1 MMNDSMGSMM
11 SKMLNKCKQIISDA
25 TSSGANIYKVT
36 RAIRSYLSASYIL
49 SKETIRYK
57 CNGYTYNEYIKQLAL
72 QMSREN
78 IFFIKFFQAVCT
90 TSHPLLTDDI
100 LQYLNTFTDNAP
112 YTDSEIDVESLERLI
127 NEYSIEIKRPFVPIK
142 SGAISLIFEGTS
154 KSSSSGQ
161 GEIEDQREE
170 SVIIKCK
177 RVGIDDKIQHAIY
190 NMNHLISFTRFVP
203 HIQNLNIH
211 DIYNENKQS
220 IVDQLSFHKEVRNI
234 ELFYSKWNKPG
245 LDYIKIPKVYS
256 EVTQQIPN
264 VIVMERIVG
273 NTIYN
278 IDPEDKDRYAKLL
291 AKFNF
296 KSVFYDSMYHGDIHP
311 GNVFFIKELK
321 VKSNASIDDDDDSSD
336 DYDNSSDDGNNNDGV
351 NNNDF
356 KKYKYKLG
364 VIDFGIVGK
373 FSREMQNTIFHLFKG
388 LYEKNHNTVAHCII
402 DNLVEPRDALTP
414 ENKNELIDIVSKYSE
429 SHFGKD
435 THRFLDAEDIIK
447 INKIL
452 YGFGVQFSK
461 EFCKIELSFAISDS
475 VCKLLT
481 NKTTYVDQL
490 LTIFSNYS

>member
-1 MMNDSMGSMM
+1 
-11 SKMLNKCKQIISDA
+11 
-25 TSSGANIYKVT
+25 
-36 RAIRSYLSASYIL
+36 
-49 SKETIRYK
+49 
-57 CNGYTYNEYIKQLAL
+57 
-72 QMSREN
+72 
-78 IFFIKFFQAVCT
+78 
-90 TSHPLLTDDI
+90 
-100 LQYLNTFTDNAP
+100 
-112 YTDSEIDVESLERLI
+112 VESLERLI
-127 NEYSIEIKRPFVPIK
+127 KEHSIEIKTPFVPIK
-142 SGAISLIFEGTS
+142 SGAISLIFEGTL
-154 KSSSSGQ
+154 KSGQ
-161 GEIEDQREE
+161 GQGEE

-177 RVGIDDKIQHAIY
+177 RVGIDDKIQDAIF
-190 NMNHLISFTRFVP
+190 NMNHLISFTKIVP
-203 HIQNLNIH
+203 HIKNLNVH

-220 IVDQLSFHKEVRNI
+220 IIDQLSFHKEVRNI
-234 ELFYSKWNKPG
+234 EIYYSKWNKPG

-256 EVTQQIPN
+256 EITQQIPN
-264 VIVMERIVG
+264 LIVMERIVG

-278 IDPEDKDRYAKLL
+278 ICPEDKDRYAKLL

-311 GNVFFIKELK
+311 GNIFFIKELK
-321 VKSNASIDDDDDSSD
+321 VKSNASIDDDDHD
-336 DYDNSSDDGNNNDGV
+336 DNSEDGDDGINDNHGKSDNGD

-388 LYEKNHNTVAHCII
+388 LYEKNHGDVAHCII
-402 DNLVEPRDALTP
+402 DNLVEPKGALTY
-414 ENKNELIDIVSKYSE
+414 EKKSELIDIISKYSE
-429 SHFGKD
+429 NHFGKE

-490 LTIFSNYS
+490 LTIFSNY

>member
-1 MMNDSMGSMM
+1 MGYI
-11 SKMLNKCKQIISDA
+11 SKMLNKFKNIMNNTTNISTNACKA
-25 TSSGANIYKVT
+25 AG
-36 RAIRSYLSASYIL
+36 SYLSAAYIL
-49 SKETIRYK
+49 TKETMRYK
-57 CNGYTYNEYIKQLAL
+57 SNRYTYNEYIKQLAL
-72 QMSREN
+72 MFSREN

-112 YTDSEIDVESLERLI
+112 YTSSEIDVESLERLI
-127 NEYSIEIKRPFVPIK
+127 KEHSIQIKRPFVPIK
-142 SGAISLIFEGTS
+142 SGTISLIFEGTL
-154 KSSSSGQ
+154 KSVQ
-161 GEIEDQREE
+161 GEGQIEE

-177 RVGIDDKIQHAIY
+177 RVGVDDKIKDAIF

-203 HIQNLNIH
+203 HIKNLNVN

-220 IVDQLSFHKEVRNI
+220 ILDQLSFQKEVRNI
-234 ELFYSKWNKPG
+234 EIYYSKWNKPG

-256 EVTQQIPN
+256 EITRQNPN

-273 NTIYN
+273 DTIYN
-278 IDPEDKDRYAKLL
+278 ICPEDKDRYAKLL

-311 GNVFFIKELK
+311 GNIFFIKELK
-321 VKSNASIDDDDDSSD
+321 VKSNAHINDSGNSGDDDDDD
-336 DYDNSSDDGNNNDGV
+336 DNSDNGSDDGNSD
-351 NNNDF
+351 NNDF
-356 KKYKYKLG
+356 KKYNYKLG

-373 FSREMQNTIFHLFKG
+373 FSRDMQNTIFQLFKG
-388 LYEKNHNTVAHCII
+388 LYEKNHDAVAHCII
-402 DNLVEPRDALTP
+402 DNLVEPKDVLTN
-414 ENKNELIDIVSKYSE
+414 EKKDELIDIISKYSE

>member
-1 MMNDSMGSMM
+1 
-11 SKMLNKCKQIISDA
+11 MLNTFKKA
-25 TSSGANIYKVT
+25 TA
-36 RAIRSYLSASYIL
+36 SYLSAAYIL
-49 SKETIRYK
+49 IRETMRYK
-57 CNGYTYNEYIKQLAL
+57 CNYCTYNEYIKNLAL
-72 QMSREN
+72 NFSREN
-78 IFFIKFFQAVCT
+78 IFFIKFFQAICT
-90 TSHPLLTDDI
+90 TSHPLLTDDV

-127 NEYSIEIKRPFVPIK
+127 KEHSVEIKTPFVPIK
-142 SGAISLIFEGTS
+142 SGAISLIFEGTLIS
-154 KSSSSGQ
+154 EK
-161 GEIEDQREE
+161 EKE

-177 RVGIDDKIQHAIY
+177 RVGIDDKIQDAILS
-190 NMNHLISFTRFVP
+190 MNHLISFTNIVP
-203 HIQNLNIH
+203 HIKNLNVH

-234 ELFYSKWNKPG
+234 ELYYSKWNKPG

-256 EVTQQIPN
+256 EITQQIPN

-278 IDPEDKDRYAKLL
+278 IDPEDKDRYANLL

-296 KSVFYDSMYHGDIHP
+296 KSVFYDSIYHGDIHP

-321 VKSNASIDDDDDSSD
+321 VKSNASIDDDDEDSD
-336 DYDNSSDDGNNNDGV
+336 DTSDNNPDN

-373 FSREMQNTIFHLFKG
+373 FSREMQNTTFHLFKG
-388 LYEKNHNTVAHCII
+388 LYEKNHDVVAHCII
-402 DNLVEPRDALTP
+402 DNLVEPKDALTP
-414 ENKNELIDIVSKYSE
+414 EKKNELIDIISKYSE
-429 SHFGKD
+429 RHFGKEM
-435 THRFLDAEDIIK
+435 HRFLDAEDIIK

-452 YGFGVQFSK
+452 YRFGVQFSK

-481 NKTTYVDQL
+481 NKTTYIDQL
-490 LTIFSNYS
+490 LMIFSKYS

>member
-1 MMNDSMGSMM
+1 
-11 SKMLNKCKQIISDA
+11 MLNNFKNGRLNNAIKNAYKA
-25 TSSGANIYKVT
+25 TA
-36 RAIRSYLSASYIL
+36 SYLSAAYIL
-49 SKETIRYK
+49 TRETMRYK
-57 CNGYTYNEYIKQLAL
+57 CNYYTYNEYIKNLAL
-72 QMSREN
+72 NFSREN

-90 TSHPLLTDDI
+90 TSHPLLTDDV

-112 YTDSEIDVESLERLI
+112 YVDSEIDVESLERLMQ
-127 NEYSIEIKRPFVPIK
+127 EYSIEIKTPFVPIK
-142 SGAISLIFEGTS
+142 SGAISLIFEGTLTS
-154 KSSSSGQ
+154 EKEQ
-161 GEIEDQREE
+161 E

-177 RVGIDDKIQHAIY
+177 RIGIDDKIQDAIF
-190 NMNHLISFTRFVP
+190 NMNHLISFTKIVP
-203 HIQNLNIH
+203 HIKNLNVH

-234 ELFYSKWNKPG
+234 EMYYSKWNKPG

-256 EVTQQIPN
+256 EITRQNPN

-273 NTIYN
+273 DTIYN
-278 IDPEDKDRYAKLL
+278 ICPEDKDRYAKLL

-296 KSVFYDSMYHGDIHP
+296 KSVFYDSVYHGDIHP
-311 GNVFFIKELK
+311 GNIFFIKELK
-321 VKSNASIDDDDDSSD
+321 VKSVDDDNSD
-336 DYDNSSDDGNNNDGV
+336 DCDNSDNSDDNSDDCHDSNS
-351 NNNDF
+351 DF
-356 KKYKYKLG
+356 KKYNYKLG

-373 FSREMQNTIFHLFKG
+373 FSRDMQNTIFQLFKG
-388 LYEKNHNTVAHCII
+388 LYEKNHNAVAHCII
-402 DNLVEPRDALTP
+402 DNLVEPKDVLTN
-414 ENKNELIDIVSKYSE
+414 EKKDELIDIISKYSE

-447 INKIL
+447 INKSL

>member
-1 MMNDSMGSMM
+1 
-11 SKMLNKCKQIISDA
+11 MLNTFKKA
-25 TSSGANIYKVT
+25 TA
-36 RAIRSYLSASYIL
+36 SYLSAAYIL
-49 SKETIRYK
+49 IRETMRYN
-57 CNGYTYNEYIKQLAL
+57 CNYCTYNEYIKNLAL
-72 QMSREN
+72 SFSREN
-78 IFFIKFFQAVCT
+78 IFFIKFFQAICT
-90 TSHPLLTDDI
+90 TSHPLLTDDV

-112 YTDSEIDVESLERLI
+112 YTDSEIDVESLERLMQ
-127 NEYSIEIKRPFVPIK
+127 EYSIEIKTPFVPVK
-142 SGAISLIFEGTS
+142 SGAISLIFEGTLTS
-154 KSSSSGQ
+154 EK
-161 GEIEDQREE
+161 EKE

-177 RVGIDDKIQHAIY
+177 RVGIDDKIQDAIF
-190 NMNHLISFTRFVP
+190 NMNHLISFTKIVP
-203 HIQNLNIH
+203 HIKNLNVH

-220 IVDQLSFHKEVRNI
+220 IVDQLSFHIEVRNI
-234 ELFYSKWNKPG
+234 ELFYSKWSKPG

-256 EVTQQIPN
+256 EITQQIPN

-278 IDPEDKDRYAKLL
+278 IDPEDKDRYANLL

-296 KSVFYDSMYHGDIHP
+296 KSVFYDSVYHGDIHP

-321 VKSNASIDDDDDSSD
+321 TKSHASIDDDDDSSD
-336 DYDNSSDDGNNNDGV
+336 DSNDDSSDNNDSNNSSDTNPDMNNN

-364 VIDFGIVGK
+364 IIDFGIVGK

-388 LYEKNHNTVAHCII
+388 LYEKNHDVVAHCII
-402 DNLVEPRDALTP
+402 DNLVEPKDALTN
-414 ENKNELIDIVSKYSE
+414 EKKNELIGIISKYSGN
-429 SHFGKD
+429 HFGKE

-481 NKTTYVDQL
+481 NKTTYMDQL
-490 LTIFSNYS
+490 LTIFSKYS

>member
-1 MMNDSMGSMM
+1 ML
-11 SKMLNKCKQIISDA
+11 SKLKNGIINNTMYKA
-25 TSSGANIYKVT
+25 TA
-36 RAIRSYLSASYIL
+36 SYLSAAYIL
-49 SKETIRYK
+49 SRETIRYK
-57 CNGYTYNEYIKQLAL
+57 CNYCTYNEYIKNLAL
-72 QMSREN
+72 KFSREN
-78 IFFIKFFQAVCT
+78 IFFIKFFQAICT
-90 TSHPLLTDDI
+90 TSHPLLTDDV

-127 NEYSIEIKRPFVPIK
+127 KEHSVEIKMPFVPIK
-142 SGAISLIFEGTS
+142 SGAISLIFEGTLT
-154 KSSSSGQ
+154 SGQ
-161 GEIEDQREE
+161 DQREE

-177 RVGIDDKIQHAIY
+177 RVGIDDKIQDAIF
-190 NMNHLISFTRFVP
+190 NMNHLISFTNIVP
-203 HIQNLNIH
+203 HIKNLNVH

-220 IVDQLSFHKEVRNI
+220 IVDQLSFHTEVRNI
-234 ELFYSKWNKPG
+234 EMYYSKWNKPG

-256 EVTQQIPN
+256 EITQQIPN
-264 VIVMERIVG
+264 LIVMERIVG

-278 IDPEDKDRYAKLL
+278 IDAEDKDRYANLL

-321 VKSNASIDDDDDSSD
+321 VKSNASIDDDEDSD
-336 DYDNSSDDGNNNDGV
+336 DYDSSDNANDDNDNANDDNDNANDDNDN

-373 FSREMQNTIFHLFKG
+373 FSREMQNTTFHLFKG
-388 LYEKNHNTVAHCII
+388 LYEKNHDVVAHCII
-402 DNLVEPRDALTP
+402 DNLVEPKDALTP
-414 ENKNELIDIVSKYSE
+414 EKKNELIDIVSKYSE
-429 SHFGKD
+429 RHFGKEM
-435 THRFLDAEDIIK
+435 HRFLDVEDIIK

-452 YGFGVQFSK
+452 YRFGVQFSK

-481 NKTTYVDQL
+481 NKTTYIDQL
-490 LTIFSNYS
+490 LTIFSKYS

>member
-1 MMNDSMGSMM
+1 MF
-11 SKMLNKCKQIISDA
+11 
-25 TSSGANIYKVT
+25 
-36 RAIRSYLSASYIL
+36 
-49 SKETIRYK
+49 
-57 CNGYTYNEYIKQLAL
+57 
-72 QMSREN
+72 SREN

-112 YTDSEIDVESLERLI
+112 YSSSEIDVESLERLI
-127 NEYSIEIKRPFVPIK
+127 KEHSVEIKKPFVPIK
-142 SGAISLIFEGTS
+142 SGTISLIFEGTL
-154 KSSSSGQ
+154 KSEQGQ
-161 GEIEDQREE
+161 DQREE

-177 RVGIDDKIQHAIY
+177 RVGIDDKIQDAIF

-203 HIQNLNIH
+203 HIKNLNVH

-220 IVDQLSFHKEVRNI
+220 ILDQLSFQKEVRNI
-234 ELFYSKWNKPG
+234 EIYYSKWNKPG

-256 EVTQQIPN
+256 EFTRQNPN
-264 VIVMERIVG
+264 VIVMERIIG
-273 NTIYN
+273 DTIYN
-278 IDPEDKDRYAKLL
+278 ICPEDKDRYAKLL

-311 GNVFFIKELK
+311 GNIFFIKELK
-321 VKSNASIDDDDDSSD
+321 VKSNAHINDSDDSGDDSYDSGHDSYDSGHDNSENSD
-336 DYDNSSDDGNNNDGV
+336 DNSDDSNSD
-351 NNNDF
+351 NNDF
-356 KKYKYKLG
+356 KKYNYKLG

-373 FSREMQNTIFHLFKG
+373 FSRDMQNTIFHLFKG
-388 LYEKNHNTVAHCII
+388 LYEKKHDNVAHCII
-402 DNLVEPRDALTP
+402 DNLVEPKDVLT
-414 ENKNELIDIVSKYSE
+414 NEKKDELVDIVSKYSE

-452 YGFGVQFSK
+452 YAYNVQFSK

-490 LTIFSNYS
+490 LTIFSSYS

>member
-1 MMNDSMGSMM
+1 MNKNEMFQNIINNVTSI
-11 SKMLNKCKQIISDA
+11 SK
-25 TSSGANIYKVT
+25 NIYKAVG
-36 RAIRSYLSASYIL
+36 SYLSASYIL
-49 SKETIRYK
+49 TRETMRYK
-57 CNGYTYNEYIKQLAL
+57 CNYYTYNEYIKNLAL
-72 QMSREN
+72 NFSREN

-90 TSHPLLTDDI
+90 TSHPLLTDDV
-100 LQYLNTFTDNAP
+100 LDYLNTFTDNAP
-112 YTDSEIDVESLERLI
+112 YADSEIDVESLERLMQ
-127 NEYSIEIKRPFVPIK
+127 EYSIEIKTPFVPIK
-142 SGAISLIFEGTS
+142 SGAISLIFEGTLTS
-154 KSSSSGQ
+154 EKLQGQ
-161 GEIEDQREE
+161 GQRGE
-170 SVIIKCK
+170 SIIIKCK
-177 RVGIDDKIQHAIY
+177 RVGIDDKIQDAIF
-190 NMNHLISFTRFVP
+190 NMNHLISFTKIVP
-203 HIQNLNIH
+203 HIKNLNVH

-234 ELFYSKWNKPG
+234 EMYYSKWNKPG

-256 EVTQQIPN
+256 EITTQIPN

-278 IDPEDKDRYAKLL
+278 IDSEDKDRYANLL

-321 VKSNASIDDDDDSSD
+321 VNSNASIDDDDDNS
-336 DYDNSSDDGNNNDGV
+336 DYDNSSDNANDNDGNNN

-388 LYEKNHNTVAHCII
+388 LYEKNHDAVAHCII
-402 DNLVEPRDALTP
+402 DNLVEPRDAMTP
-414 ENKNELIDIVSKYSE
+414 EKNSDLIDIISKYSE
-429 SHFGKD
+429 SHFGKE

-452 YGFGVQFSK
+452 YGFGLQFSK

-481 NKTTYVDQL
+481 NKTTYMDQL
-490 LTIFSNYS
+490 LTIFSKYS

>member
-1 MMNDSMGSMM
+1 MTTIGKMW
-11 SKMLNKCKQIISDA
+11 SKIKNGIISNTMKKAYKA
-25 TSSGANIYKVT
+25 TT
-36 RAIRSYLSASYIL
+36 SYLSAAYIL
-49 SKETIRYK
+49 TIETIWYK
-57 CNGYTYNEYIKQLAL
+57 CNYYTYNKYIKQLAL
-72 QMSREN
+72 MFSREN

-112 YTDSEIDVESLERLI
+112 YSSSEIDVESLERLI
-127 NEYSIEIKRPFVPIK
+127 KEHSVEIKKPFVPIK
-142 SGAISLIFEGTS
+142 SGTISLIFEGTL
-154 KSSSSGQ
+154 KSGQ
-161 GEIEDQREE
+161 GQDQREE

-177 RVGIDDKIQHAIY
+177 RVGIDDKIQDAIF
-190 NMNHLISFTRFVP
+190 NMNQLISFTRFVP
-203 HIQNLNIH
+203 HIKNLNVN

-220 IVDQLSFHKEVRNI
+220 ILDQLSFHKEVRNI
-234 ELFYSKWNKPG
+234 EIYYSKWNKPG

-256 EVTQQIPN
+256 EFTRQNPN

-273 NTIYN
+273 DTIYN
-278 IDPEDKDRYAKLL
+278 ICPEDKDRYAKLL

-311 GNVFFIKELK
+311 GNIFFIKELK
-321 VKSNASIDDDDDSSD
+321 VKSNAHINDDSDDSGHDSGDDNNSGSD
-336 DYDNSSDDGNNNDGV
+336 DSNSD
-351 NNNDF
+351 NNDF
-356 KKYKYKLG
+356 KKYNYKLG

-373 FSREMQNTIFHLFKG
+373 FSRDMQNTIFQLFKG
-388 LYEKNHNTVAHCII
+388 LYEKNHNAVAHCII
-402 DNLVEPRDALTP
+402 DNLVEPKDVLTN
-414 ENKNELIDIVSKYSE
+414 EKKDELIDIISKYSE

-452 YGFGVQFSK
+452 YAFGVQFSK

>member
-1 MMNDSMGSMM
+1 
-11 SKMLNKCKQIISDA
+11 MLNKLKNGIINNTMKNAYKA
-25 TSSGANIYKVT
+25 TV
-36 RAIRSYLSASYIL
+36 SYLSATYIL
-49 SKETIRYK
+49 TRETMRYK
-57 CNGYTYNEYIKQLAL
+57 CNYYTYNEYMKNLAL
-72 QMSREN
+72 SFSREN

-90 TSHPLLTDDI
+90 TSHPLLTDDVA
-100 LQYLNTFTDNAP
+100 QYLNTFTDNAP

-127 NEYSIEIKRPFVPIK
+127 KEYSIEIKTPFIPIK
-142 SGAISLIFEGTS
+142 SGAISLIFEGTL
-154 KSSSSGQ
+154 KSSSGQ
-161 GEIEDQREE
+161 GE

-177 RVGIDDKIQHAIY
+177 RVGIDDKIQDAIL
-190 NMNHLISFTRFVP
+190 NMNNLISFTKIVP
-203 HIQNLNIH
+203 HIKNLNVH

-220 IVDQLSFHKEVRNI
+220 IVDQLSFHTEVRNI
-234 ELFYSKWNKPG
+234 EMYYSKWNKPG

-256 EVTQQIPN
+256 EITQKIPN

-278 IDPEDKDRYAKLL
+278 IDPEDKDRYANLL

-321 VKSNASIDDDDDSSD
+321 VNSNESIDDDDEDSD
-336 DYDNSSDDGNNNDGV
+336 DYDNSSDNANDNDGNNNNN

-373 FSREMQNTIFHLFKG
+373 FSREMQNTTFHLFKG
-388 LYEKNHNTVAHCII
+388 LYEKNHDAVAHCII
-402 DNLVEPRDALTP
+402 DNLIEPRDALTP
-414 ENKNELIDIVSKYSE
+414 EKKNELIEIISKYSE
-429 SHFGKD
+429 SHFGKE

-481 NKTTYVDQL
+481 NNTTYIDQL
-490 LTIFSNYS
+490 LTIFSKYS

>member
-1 MMNDSMGSMM
+1 MMNDSMGYI
-11 SKMLNKCKQIISDA
+11 SKMLNKFKNIMNGTTNISKNVCKA
-25 TSSGANIYKVT
+25 AG
-36 RAIRSYLSASYIL
+36 SYLSAAYIL
-49 SKETIRYK
+49 TKETIRYK
-57 CNGYTYNEYIKQLAL
+57 YNRCTYNEYIKQLAL
-72 QMSREN
+72 MFSREN
-78 IFFIKFFQAVCT
+78 IFFIKFFQAICT

-112 YTDSEIDVESLERLI
+112 YNSSEIDVESLERLI
-127 NEYSIEIKRPFVPIK
+127 KEHSIEIKRPFVPIK
-142 SGAISLIFEGTS
+142 SGTISLIFEGTL
-154 KSSSSGQ
+154 KSGQ
-161 GEIEDQREE
+161 DQREE

-177 RVGIDDKIQHAIY
+177 RVGIDDKIQDAIF

-203 HIQNLNIH
+203 HIKNLNVH

-234 ELFYSKWNKPG
+234 EMYYSKWNKPG

-256 EVTQQIPN
+256 EITRQNPN

-273 NTIYN
+273 DTIYN
-278 IDPEDKDRYAKLL
+278 ICPEDKDRYAKLL

-311 GNVFFIKELK
+311 GNIFFMKELK
-321 VKSNASIDDDDDSSD
+321 VNSNASVDDDDSDSD
-336 DYDNSSDDGNNNDGV
+336 DHDSNSD
-351 NNNDF
+351 NNDF
-356 KKYKYKLG
+356 KKYSYKIG

-373 FSREMQNTIFHLFKG
+373 FSRDMQNTIFELFKG
-388 LYEKNHNTVAHCII
+388 LYEKNHNGVAHCII
-402 DNLVEPRDALTP
+402 DNLVEPKNVLTN
-414 ENKNELIDIVSKYSE
+414 EKNTELIDIISKYSE

>member
-1 MMNDSMGSMM
+1 
-11 SKMLNKCKQIISDA
+11 MLNKFKNGIINNTMYKA
-25 TSSGANIYKVT
+25 TV
-36 RAIRSYLSASYIL
+36 SYLSAAYIL
-49 SKETIRYK
+49 TRETMRYK
-57 CNGYTYNEYIKQLAL
+57 CNYYTYNEYIKNLAL
-72 QMSREN
+72 NFSREN

-90 TSHPLLTDDI
+90 TSHPLLTDDV

-127 NEYSIEIKRPFVPIK
+127 KEYSIEIKTPFIPIK
-142 SGAISLIFEGTS
+142 SGAISLIFEGTL
-154 KSSSSGQ
+154 KSSSGQ
-161 GEIEDQREE
+161 GE

-177 RVGIDDKIQHAIY
+177 RVGIDDKIKDAIL
-190 NMNHLISFTRFVP
+190 NMNHLISFTKIVP
-203 HIQNLNIH
+203 HIKNLNVH

-220 IVDQLSFHKEVRNI
+220 IVDQLSFHTEVRNI
-234 ELFYSKWNKPG
+234 EMYYSKWNKPG

-256 EVTQQIPN
+256 EITQQIPN

-278 IDPEDKDRYAKLL
+278 IDPEDKDRYANLL

-321 VKSNASIDDDDDSSD
+321 VKSNASIDDDENNSENSDDDSDNGYSD
-336 DYDNSSDDGNNNDGV
+336 I
-351 NNNDF
+351 NNDF

-388 LYEKNHNTVAHCII
+388 LYEKNHDAVAHCII
-402 DNLVEPRDALTP
+402 DNLVEPKDKLTS
-414 ENKNELIDIVSKYSE
+414 EKKSELIDIISKYSE

-447 INKIL
+447 INKNL

-490 LTIFSNYS
+490 LTIFSNYY

>member
-1 MMNDSMGSMM
+1 
-11 SKMLNKCKQIISDA
+11 MLNNFKNGRLNNAIKNAYKA
-25 TSSGANIYKVT
+25 TA
-36 RAIRSYLSASYIL
+36 SYLSAAYIL
-49 SKETIRYK
+49 TRETMRYK
-57 CNGYTYNEYIKQLAL
+57 CNYYTYNEYIKNLAL
-72 QMSREN
+72 NFSREN

-90 TSHPLLTDDI
+90 TSHPLLTDDV

-112 YTDSEIDVESLERLI
+112 YVDSEIDVESLERLMQ
-127 NEYSIEIKRPFVPIK
+127 EYSIEIKTPFVPIK
-142 SGAISLIFEGTS
+142 SGAISLIFEGTLTS
-154 KSSSSGQ
+154 EKEQ
-161 GEIEDQREE
+161 E

-177 RVGIDDKIQHAIY
+177 RIGIDDKIQDAIF
-190 NMNHLISFTRFVP
+190 NMNHLISFTKIVP
-203 HIQNLNIH
+203 HIKNLNVH

-234 ELFYSKWNKPG
+234 EMYYSKWNKPG

-256 EVTQQIPN
+256 EITQQIPN

-273 NTIYN
+273 DTIYN
-278 IDPEDKDRYAKLL
+278 IDPEDKDRYANIL

-321 VKSNASIDDDDDSSD
+321 VKSNASIDDDDDSENSH
-336 DYDNSSDDGNNNDGV
+336 DYDSSDNANDNDGNNN
-351 NNNDF
+351 NKNDF

-388 LYEKNHNTVAHCII
+388 LYEKNHDTVAHCII
-402 DNLVEPRDALTP
+402 DNLVEPKDALTP
-414 ENKNELIDIVSKYSE
+414 EKKNELVGIISKYSE
-429 SHFGKD
+429 SHFGKE

-481 NKTTYVDQL
+481 NKTTYIDQL
-490 LTIFSNYS
+490 LTIFSKYS

>member
-1 MMNDSMGSMM
+1 
-11 SKMLNKCKQIISDA
+11 MLNKLKNGRINDTMKNAYKA
-25 TSSGANIYKVT
+25 TA
-36 RAIRSYLSASYIL
+36 SYLSAAYIL
-49 SKETIRYK
+49 TRETMRYK
-57 CNGYTYNEYIKQLAL
+57 CNYYTYNEYIKNLAL
-72 QMSREN
+72 NFSREN

-90 TSHPLLTDDI
+90 TSHPLLTDDV

-112 YTDSEIDVESLERLI
+112 YTDSEIDVESLERLMQ
-127 NEYSIEIKRPFVPIK
+127 EYSIEIKTPFVPIK
-142 SGAISLIFEGTS
+142 SGAISLIFEGTLTS
-154 KSSSSGQ
+154 EKGQ
-161 GEIEDQREE
+161 GLGQTQDQKEE

-177 RVGIDDKIQHAIY
+177 RVGIDDKIQDAIL
-190 NMNHLISFTRFVP
+190 NMNHLISFTKIVP
-203 HIQNLNIH
+203 HIKNLNVH

-234 ELFYSKWNKPG
+234 EMYYSKWNKPG

-256 EVTQQIPN
+256 EITQQIPN
-264 VIVMERIVG
+264 LIVMERIVG

-278 IDPEDKDRYAKLL
+278 IDPEDKDRYANLL

-311 GNVFFIKELK
+311 GNVFFIKEFK
-321 VKSNASIDDDDDSSD
+321 VKSNASIDDHDDSENSHDYDSSD
-336 DYDNSSDDGNNNDGV
+336 NANDNDGNNN
-351 NNNDF
+351 NKNDF

-388 LYEKNHNTVAHCII
+388 LYEKNHDAVARCII
-402 DNLVEPRDALTP
+402 DNLVEPKDALTP
-414 ENKNELIDIVSKYSE
+414 EKKSDLIDIISKYSE
-429 SHFGKD
+429 SHFGKE

-481 NKTTYVDQL
+481 NKTTYIDQL
-490 LTIFSNYS
+490 LTIFSKYS

>member
-1 MMNDSMGSMM
+1 
-11 SKMLNKCKQIISDA
+11 MLNKLKNGIIHNTMKNAYKA
-25 TSSGANIYKVT
+25 TV
-36 RAIRSYLSASYIL
+36 SYLSAAYIL
-49 SKETIRYK
+49 TIETMRYK
-57 CNGYTYNEYIKQLAL
+57 CNYYTYNEYMKNLAL
-72 QMSREN
+72 SFSREN

-90 TSHPLLTDDI
+90 TSHPLLTDDVA
-100 LQYLNTFTDNAP
+100 QYLNTFTDNAP

-127 NEYSIEIKRPFVPIK
+127 KEHSIEIKTPFVPIK
-142 SGAISLIFEGTS
+142 SGAISLIFEGTL
-154 KSSSSGQ
+154 KSSSGQ
-161 GEIEDQREE
+161 GET
-170 SVIIKCK
+170 VIIKCK
-177 RVGIDDKIQHAIY
+177 RVGIDDKIKDAML
-190 NMNHLISFTRFVP
+190 NMNHLISFTKIVP
-203 HIQNLNIH
+203 HIKNLNVH

-220 IVDQLSFHKEVRNI
+220 IVDQLSFHTEVRNI
-234 ELFYSKWNKPG
+234 EMYYSKWNKPG

-256 EVTQQIPN
+256 EITQKNPN

-278 IDPEDKDRYAKLL
+278 IDPEDKDRYANLL

-321 VKSNASIDDDDDSSD
+321 VNSNESIDDEDE
-336 DYDNSSDDGNNNDGV
+336 DYDGSDNADNKDGDNNNNSN

-388 LYEKNHNTVAHCII
+388 LYEKNHDTVAHCII
-402 DNLVEPRDALTP
+402 DNLVEPRDALTN
-414 ENKNELIDIVSKYSE
+414 EKKNELIEIISNYSE
-429 SHFGKD
+429 SHFGKE

-481 NKTTYVDQL
+481 NKTTYIDQL
-490 LTIFSNYS
+490 LTIFSKYS

>member
-1 MMNDSMGSMM
+1 MMNNNIMGYM
-11 SKMLNKCKQIISDA
+11 SKILNKFKNIMNDNTNGCKNA
-25 TSSGANIYKVT
+25 CKAAG
-36 RAIRSYLSASYIL
+36 SYLSAAYIL
-49 SKETIRYK
+49 IKETIRYK
-57 CNGYTYNEYIKQLAL
+57 SNRYTYNEYIKQLAL
-72 QMSREN
+72 MFSREN

-112 YTDSEIDVESLERLI
+112 YTTSEIDVESLERLI
-127 NEYSIEIKRPFVPIK
+127 KEHSVEIKRPFVPIK
-142 SGAISLIFEGTS
+142 SGTISLIFEGTL
-154 KSSSSGQ
+154 KLGQ
-161 GEIEDQREE
+161 GQQGQGQDQREE

-177 RVGIDDKIQHAIY
+177 RVGIDDKIQDAIF

-203 HIQNLNIH
+203 HIKNLNVH

-220 IVDQLSFHKEVRNI
+220 ILDQLSFHKEVRNI
-234 ELFYSKWNKPG
+234 EIYYSKWNKPG

-256 EVTQQIPN
+256 EITQQLPN
-264 VIVMERIVG
+264 LIVMERIVG

-311 GNVFFIKELK
+311 GNIFFIKELK
-321 VKSNASIDDDDDSSD
+321 VKSNASINDSDDSDEIDDNDEIDDSNSD
-336 DYDNSSDDGNNNDGV
+336 KNEKGHGNR
-351 NNNDF
+351 
-356 KKYKYKLG
+356 YKYKLG

-373 FSREMQNTIFHLFKG
+373 FSRDMQNTIFKLFKG
-388 LYEKNHNTVAHCII
+388 LYEKNHDDVAHCII
-402 DNLVEPRDALTP
+402 DNLIEPRNALT
-414 ENKNELIDIVSKYSE
+414 NEKKSDLIDIISKYSE

>member
-1 MMNDSMGSMM
+1 MTTIG
-11 SKMLNKCKQIISDA
+11 KMWTKIKNGIISNTMKKVYKA
-25 TSSGANIYKVT
+25 TT
-36 RAIRSYLSASYIL
+36 SYLSAAYIL
-49 SKETIRYK
+49 TIETIWYK
-57 CNGYTYNEYIKQLAL
+57 CNYYTYNEYIKQLAL
-72 QMSREN
+72 MFSREN

-112 YTDSEIDVESLERLI
+112 YSSSEIDVESLERLI
-127 NEYSIEIKRPFVPIK
+127 KEHSVEIKKPFVPIK
-142 SGAISLIFEGTS
+142 SGTISLIFEGTL
-154 KSSSSGQ
+154 KSVQGQ
-161 GEIEDQREE
+161 DQREE

-177 RVGIDDKIQHAIY
+177 RVGIDDKIQDAIF

-203 HIQNLNIH
+203 HIKNLNVH

-220 IVDQLSFHKEVRNI
+220 ILDQLSFQKEVRNI
-234 ELFYSKWNKPG
+234 EIYYSKWNKPG

-256 EVTQQIPN
+256 EFTRQNPN
-264 VIVMERIVG
+264 VIVMERIIG
-273 NTIYN
+273 DTIYN
-278 IDPEDKDRYAKLL
+278 ICPEDKDRYAKLL

-311 GNVFFIKELK
+311 GNIFFIKELK
-321 VKSNASIDDDDDSSD
+321 VKSNACIVDDDDDNSENSD
-336 DYDNSSDDGNNNDGV
+336 DNSDDSNSD
-351 NNNDF
+351 NNDF
-356 KKYKYKLG
+356 KKYNYKLG

-373 FSREMQNTIFHLFKG
+373 FSRDMQNTIFHLFKG
-388 LYEKNHNTVAHCII
+388 LYEKKHDNVAHCII
-402 DNLVEPRDALTP
+402 DNLIEPKDVLTN
-414 ENKNELIDIVSKYSE
+414 EKKDELIDIISKYSE

-452 YGFGVQFSK
+452 YAYNVQFSK

-490 LTIFSNYS
+490 LTIFSSYS

>member
-1 MMNDSMGSMM
+1 MRNDSMGYI
-11 SKMLNKCKQIISDA
+11 SKMLNKCKQIISGA
-25 TSSGANIYKVT
+25 ASGTNIYKVT

-90 TSHPLLTDDI
+90 TSHPLLTDDV

-112 YTDSEIDVESLERLI
+112 YTESEIDAVSLERLI
-127 NEYSIEIKRPFVPIK
+127 NEYSIEIKRPFAPIK
-142 SGAISLIFEGTS
+142 SGAISLIFEGTL
-154 KSSSSGQ
+154 KSSSGQ
-161 GEIEDQREE
+161 GERQCQKEE
-170 SVIIKCK
+170 SVVIKCK

-190 NMNHLISFTRFVP
+190 NMNYLISFTRFVP
-203 HIQNLNIH
+203 HIKNLNIH

-220 IVDQLSFHKEVRNI
+220 IVDQLSFHKEVQNI

-256 EVTQQIPN
+256 EITEQISN

-336 DYDNSSDDGNNNDGV
+336 DYDNSSDDGV

-388 LYEKNHNTVAHCII
+388 LYEKNHNVVAHCII

>member
-1 MMNDSMGSMM
+1 
-11 SKMLNKCKQIISDA
+11 MLNKLKNGIINNTMYKA
-25 TSSGANIYKVT
+25 TT
-36 RAIRSYLSASYIL
+36 SYLSAAYIL
-49 SKETIRYK
+49 IRETMRYN
-57 CNGYTYNEYIKQLAL
+57 CNYCTYNEYIKNLAL
-72 QMSREN
+72 SFSREN

-90 TSHPLLTDDI
+90 TSHPLLTDDVA
-100 LQYLNTFTDNAP
+100 QYLNTFTDNAP

-127 NEYSIEIKRPFVPIK
+127 KEYSIEIKTPFVPIK
-142 SGAISLIFEGTS
+142 SGAISLIFEGTLTS
-154 KSSSSGQ
+154 EKEQ
-161 GEIEDQREE
+161 E

-177 RVGIDDKIQHAIY
+177 RVGIDDKIQDAIL
-190 NMNHLISFTRFVP
+190 NMNNLISFTKIVP
-203 HIQNLNIH
+203 HIKNLNVH

-220 IVDQLSFHKEVRNI
+220 IVDQLSFQVEVRNI
-234 ELFYSKWNKPG
+234 ELYYSKWNKPG

-256 EVTQQIPN
+256 EITQKIPN

-278 IDPEDKDRYAKLL
+278 IDPEDKDRYANLL

-321 VKSNASIDDDDDSSD
+321 VNSNASIDDEDEDSD
-336 DYDNSSDDGNNNDGV
+336 DCDGSDNTSDNAD

-373 FSREMQNTIFHLFKG
+373 FSREMQNTTFHLFKG
-388 LYEKNHNTVAHCII
+388 LYEKNHDAVAHCII
-402 DNLVEPRDALTP
+402 DNLVEPRDALTN
-414 ENKNELIDIVSKYSE
+414 EKKNELIDIISNYSE
-429 SHFGKD
+429 SHFGKE

-481 NKTTYVDQL
+481 NKTTYIDQL
-490 LTIFSNYS
+490 LTIFSKYS

>member
-1 MMNDSMGSMM
+1 MGYI
-11 SKMLNKCKQIISDA
+11 SKMLNTCKNIIESVA
-25 TSSGANIYKVT
+25 SGANIYKLV

-90 TSHPLLTDDI
+90 TSHPLLTDD
-100 LQYLNTFTDNAP
+100 LAQYLNTFTDNAP
-112 YTDSEIDVESLERLI
+112 YIDSEIDAESLERLI
-127 NEYSIEIKRPFVPIK
+127 NEYSIEMKRPFVPIK
-142 SGAISLIFEGTS
+142 SGAISLIFEGTLTS
-154 KSSSSGQ
+154 DKG
-161 GEIEDQREE
+161 EE

-177 RVGIDDKIQHAIY
+177 RVGIDDKIQDAIF
-190 NMNHLISFTRFVP
+190 NMNYLISFTRFVP
-203 HIQNLNIH
+203 HIKNLNIH

-256 EVTQQIPN
+256 EITQQIPN
-264 VIVMERIVG
+264 IIVMERIVG

-278 IDPEDKDRYAKLL
+278 IDPQDKDRYAKLL

-321 VKSNASIDDDDDSSD
+321 VKSNASIDDDDDDDDDDDGSD
-336 DYDNSSDDGNNNDGV
+336 DYDNSSDEGGD
-351 NNNDF
+351 DF

-388 LYEKNHNTVAHCII
+388 LYEKNHNAVAHCII
-402 DNLVEPRDALTP
+402 DNLVEPKDALTP
-414 ENKNELIDIVSKYSE
+414 EKKNELIDIVSKYSE
-429 SHFGKD
+429 RHFGKEM
-435 THRFLDAEDIIK
+435 HRFLDAEDIIK

-490 LTIFSNYS
+490 LTIFSKY

>member
-1 MMNDSMGSMM
+1 
-11 SKMLNKCKQIISDA
+11 MLNKLKNGIINNTMYKA
-25 TSSGANIYKVT
+25 TA
-36 RAIRSYLSASYIL
+36 SYLSAAYIL
-49 SKETIRYK
+49 SRETIRYK
-57 CNGYTYNEYIKQLAL
+57 CNYCTYNEYIKNLAL
-72 QMSREN
+72 KFSREN
-78 IFFIKFFQAVCT
+78 IFFIKFFQAICT
-90 TSHPLLTDDI
+90 TSHPLLTDDV

-112 YTDSEIDVESLERLI
+112 YTDSEIDVESLERLMQ
-127 NEYSIEIKRPFVPIK
+127 EYSIEIKTPFVPIK
-142 SGAISLIFEGTS
+142 SGAISLIFEGTLTS
-154 KSSSSGQ
+154 DK
-161 GEIEDQREE
+161 GEET
-170 SVIIKCK
+170 VIIKCK
-177 RVGIDDKIQHAIY
+177 RTGIDEKIQDAIL
-190 NMNHLISFTRFVP
+190 NMNHLISFTKIVP
-203 HIQNLNIH
+203 HIKNLNVH

-220 IVDQLSFHKEVRNI
+220 IVDQLSFHTEVRNI
-234 ELFYSKWNKPG
+234 EMYYSKWNKPG

-256 EVTQQIPN
+256 EITQQIPN

-278 IDPEDKDRYAKLL
+278 IDPEDKDRYANLL

-321 VKSNASIDDDDDSSD
+321 VKSNASIDDDDDSD
-336 DYDNSSDDGNNNDGV
+336 DYDSSDNADNNDGNDGNNSNSI

-388 LYEKNHNTVAHCII
+388 LYEKNHNAVAHYII
-402 DNLVEPRDALTP
+402 DNLVEPRDALTN
-414 ENKNELIDIVSKYSE
+414 EKKNEIIDIVSKYSE

-490 LTIFSNYS
+490 LTIFSKY